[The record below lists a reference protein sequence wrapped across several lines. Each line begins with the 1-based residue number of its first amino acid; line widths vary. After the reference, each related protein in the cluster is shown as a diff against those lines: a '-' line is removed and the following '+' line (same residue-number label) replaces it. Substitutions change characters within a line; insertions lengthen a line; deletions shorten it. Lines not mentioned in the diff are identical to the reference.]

1 MKKRSGKELR
11 ELFLSYFEQK
21 GHKRYPSFSLIPDDP
36 SLLFTIAGMVPFK
49 PYFLGLKKPEV
60 LRATTSQKC
69 LRTSDI
75 ENVGRTSRHHTFFEM
90 LGNFS
95 FGDYFKE
102 KAIPWAWEFLTEV
115 IGLSPERLYATIYLD
130 DDEAFEIWRTAV
142 GLPED
147 KIVRMGEK
155 DNFWAAGP
163 VGPCGPCSELIYD
176 QGPAFSCGKPDCFVG
191 CDCDRYLEVWNL
203 VFMQYNRDEE
213 GNLTPLPKK
222 NIDTGLGLE
231 RLASIVQGVRSDFET
246 DLFMPLIN
254 KISSLSGARYL
265 VNKQYDTAMRVI
277 VDHIRAL
284 AFMIA
289 DGVLPSNEGRGYVL
303 RRLLRRASRYGRLLG
318 LDRPFLIDLLPELI
332 EIMADPYKEL
342 VEYRSTIESVI
353 SVEEKRFSRTL
364 DQGSALLEEEISRI
378 TREGGVILP
387 GETAFVL
394 YDTYGFP
401 LELTEEI
408 CQEHGLKVDR
418 EGFIKCMEHQRKTA
432 RAASKQLSSATETE
446 TYSSIAAKLGYTEF
460 VGYQTSE
467 ASAKVVAILKESQET
482 PEAHEGEEI
491 ELFLDKTPFYA
502 EKGGQVGDKGWIE
515 SATAKLEVLDTYYVL
530 DTLIAHKTIVK
541 SGYIAVNDEVEAKVD
556 TSRRNAIR
564 RHHTSTHIIHEAL
577 VRVLGSHVRQAGSYV
592 SPDYL
597 RFDFTHFDFISREE
611 LVEIERIA
619 NEIIQMNI
627 KVNVFETTMD
637 KAKKIGAKA
646 FFEEKYEEIVRVIQ
660 IPGYCAELCGGLH
673 VNATGDIGVIK
684 IVRDENIGSGLR
696 RITALAGMPAVLHYQ
711 ELHFLTED
719 LAATAGIETKYLKEK
734 FTSTLK
740 ELKDIKTE
748 LNKTKLKLALSQ
760 CEKITSQRQI
770 VKDVTL
776 LVGKF
781 DDLDA
786 ETLREVGDHLKKG
799 FKKVLIVLGSVSDEK
814 VLLVAMAD
822 DEAVKEGIH
831 AGKLINKVAA
841 IVDGGGG
848 GRPNIAQAGGKDAS
862 KLEEALNSVPRVLQ
876 EMMEA

>member
-1 MKKRSGKELR
+1 MHVNATGDIGVIKIVRDENIGSGLR
-11 ELFLSYFEQK
+11 RITAL
-21 GHKRYPSFSLIPDDP
+21 
-36 SLLFTIAGMVPFK
+36 AGMSA
-49 PYFLGLKKPEV
+49 V
-60 LRATTSQKC
+60 LHYQE
-69 LRTSDI
+69 L
-75 ENVGRTSRHHTFFEM
+75 H
-90 LGNFS
+90 
-95 FGDYFKE
+95 
-102 KAIPWAWEFLTEV
+102 FLTEDLAATAG
-115 IGLSPERLYATIYLD
+115 IETKYLKEKFTSTLKELKDIKTELNKTKLKLALSQCEKITSQRQIVGDVTILVGKFD
-130 DDEAFEIWRTAV
+130 DLEAETLREVGDHLKKGFKKVLIVLGSVSDEKVLLVAMADDEAVKEGIH
-142 GLPED
+142 
-147 KIVRMGEK
+147 
-155 DNFWAAGP
+155 AG
-163 VGPCGPCSELIYD
+163 
-176 QGPAFSCGKPDCFVG
+176 K
-191 CDCDRYLEVWNL
+191 
-203 VFMQYNRDEE
+203 
-213 GNLTPLPKK
+213 
-222 NIDTGLGLE
+222 
-231 RLASIVQGVRSDFET
+231 
-246 DLFMPLIN
+246 LIN
-254 KISSLSGARYL
+254 KVAAIVDGEMCIR
-265 VNKQYDTAMRVI
+265 DRVI

-577 VRVLGSHVRQAGSYV
+577 VRAVSYTHLDVYKRQACHV
-592 SPDYL
+592 P
-597 RFDFTHFDFISREE
+597 
-611 LVEIERIA
+611 
-619 NEIIQMNI
+619 
-627 KVNVFETTMD
+627 
-637 KAKKIGAKA
+637 
-646 FFEEKYEEIVRVIQ
+646 
-660 IPGYCAELCGGLH
+660 PG
-673 VNATGDIGVIK
+673 
-684 IVRDENIGSGLR
+684 
-696 RITALAGMPAVLHYQ
+696 
-711 ELHFLTED
+711 
-719 LAATAGIETKYLKEK
+719 
-734 FTSTLK
+734 
-740 ELKDIKTE
+740 
-748 LNKTKLKLALSQ
+748 
-760 CEKITSQRQI
+760 
-770 VKDVTL
+770 
-776 LVGKF
+776 
-781 DDLDA
+781 
-786 ETLREVGDHLKKG
+786 
-799 FKKVLIVLGSVSDEK
+799 
-814 VLLVAMAD
+814 
-822 DEAVKEGIH
+822 
-831 AGKLINKVAA
+831 
-841 IVDGGGG
+841 
-848 GRPNIAQAGGKDAS
+848 
-862 KLEEALNSVPRVLQ
+862 
-876 EMMEA
+876 

>member
-1 MKKRSGKELR
+1 M
-11 ELFLSYFEQK
+11 
-21 GHKRYPSFSLIPDDP
+21 
-36 SLLFTIAGMVPFK
+36 
-49 PYFLGLKKPEV
+49 
-60 LRATTSQKC
+60 
-69 LRTSDI
+69 
-75 ENVGRTSRHHTFFEM
+75 
-90 LGNFS
+90 
-95 FGDYFKE
+95 
-102 KAIPWAWEFLTEV
+102 
-115 IGLSPERLYATIYLD
+115 
-130 DDEAFEIWRTAV
+130 
-142 GLPED
+142 
-147 KIVRMGEK
+147 
-155 DNFWAAGP
+155 
-163 VGPCGPCSELIYD
+163 
-176 QGPAFSCGKPDCFVG
+176 
-191 CDCDRYLEVWNL
+191 
-203 VFMQYNRDEE
+203 
-213 GNLTPLPKK
+213 
-222 NIDTGLGLE
+222 
-231 RLASIVQGVRSDFET
+231 
-246 DLFMPLIN
+246 
-254 KISSLSGARYL
+254 
-265 VNKQYDTAMRVI
+265 
-277 VDHIRAL
+277 
-284 AFMIA
+284 
-289 DGVLPSNEGRGYVL
+289 
-303 RRLLRRASRYGRLLG
+303 
-318 LDRPFLIDLLPELI
+318 IDLLPELI

-619 NEIIQMNI
+619 NEII
-627 KVNVFETTMD
+627 
-637 KAKKIGAKA
+637 
-646 FFEEKYEEIVRVIQ
+646 R
-660 IPGYCAELCGGLH
+660 
-673 VNATGDIGVIK
+673 
-684 IVRDENIGSGLR
+684 
-696 RITALAGMPAVLHYQ
+696 
-711 ELHFLTED
+711 
-719 LAATAGIETKYLKEK
+719 
-734 FTSTLK
+734 
-740 ELKDIKTE
+740 
-748 LNKTKLKLALSQ
+748 
-760 CEKITSQRQI
+760 
-770 VKDVTL
+770 
-776 LVGKF
+776 
-781 DDLDA
+781 
-786 ETLREVGDHLKKG
+786 
-799 FKKVLIVLGSVSDEK
+799 
-814 VLLVAMAD
+814 
-822 DEAVKEGIH
+822 
-831 AGKLINKVAA
+831 
-841 IVDGGGG
+841 
-848 GRPNIAQAGGKDAS
+848 
-862 KLEEALNSVPRVLQ
+862 
-876 EMMEA
+876 